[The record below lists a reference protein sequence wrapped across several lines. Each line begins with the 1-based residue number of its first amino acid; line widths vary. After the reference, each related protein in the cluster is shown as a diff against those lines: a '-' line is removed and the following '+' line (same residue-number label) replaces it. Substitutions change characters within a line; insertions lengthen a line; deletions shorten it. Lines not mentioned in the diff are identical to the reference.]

1 MKKKDS
7 TEEDFWDKLDVE
19 TRRAIEEGIEDG
31 NQGRDCEAFEYL
43 RATYGIRPSRNPR
56 VKEIL
61 SIEPFVIKAL
71 WTDGTVRSVDF
82 GSFLQEY
89 AEKEGS
95 IFKKILDRN
104 TFKQAQ
110 TDGRTIYWDG
120 LAEMVD
126 YDGKIIPAPLDFC
139 PDVLFQNSTPA

>member
-43 RATYGIRPSRNPR
+43 RPTYGIRPSRNPR

-61 SIEPFVIKAL
+61 SIEPFVIEAL
-71 WTDGTVRSVDF
+71 WTDGIVRSVDF

-95 IFKKILDRN
+95 IFKKILDTN

-110 TDGRTIYWDG
+110 TDGRTIYRGG

-126 YDGKIIPAPLDFC
+126 YDGQIIPAPLDFC
-139 PDVLFQNSTPA
+139 PDVLFQHSTPV